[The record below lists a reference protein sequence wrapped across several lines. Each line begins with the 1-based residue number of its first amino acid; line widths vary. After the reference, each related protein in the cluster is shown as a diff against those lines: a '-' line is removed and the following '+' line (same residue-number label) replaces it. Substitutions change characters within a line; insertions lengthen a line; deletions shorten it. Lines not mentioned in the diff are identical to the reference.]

1 MNMKPKLYEVG
12 YQITEHRS
20 IMICARSEAE
30 AIESAKALD
39 DLAPD
44 NFDVT
49 TGVPECWAAHIVEP

>member
-20 IMICARSEAE
+20 IMICATSQAE
-30 AIESAKALD
+30 AIARAQVLD

-44 NFDVT
+44 TFDVT
-49 TGVPECWAAHIVEP
+49 TSVPECWAAHVVEP